1 MTDKSIEAQ
10 LISLNYQLSATT
22 EPLPI
27 DEYELI
33 SHGLR
38 RLQAT
43 IDRRQ
48 GKRIVPTS
56 HQEPFLTIEEQGTRR
71 FHEQAQ
77 KYLTELELEIENEKE

>member
-56 HQEPFLTIEEQGTRR
+56 RQEPFLTTEEQGNRR
-71 FHEQAQ
+71 FHEQVQ
-77 KYLTELELEIENEKE
+77 KYLAELELEIENEKE